1 MLSWCVSVCRKP
13 PIPMTPPRNQCDP
26 IFALHTSPPLFQ
38 PQFIICTLDKCWC
51 LWVQPMVGLAPPA
64 QGARLTQLSAR
75 GAAGAMRSLY
85 LIQTRRWPVLLSSGL
100 QPAPCPP
107 PSRGIKLSAAAAD
120 LEGTSASEV
129 PELVQWVQQQGGR
142 VDGAT
147 YVNLAGRDGGSGFGL
162 KATRVS
168 ALVDCRASRSTA
180 LHLKVQRVS
189 FAPHIVGLWKHV
201 IAFCRCSELKC
212 TAAFTSL
219 GLRRLTV
226 LARMD
231 ARMFATTWLC
241 SWTANSSP
249 NATREA

>member
-1 MLSWCVSVCRKP
+1 
-13 PIPMTPPRNQCDP
+13 
-26 IFALHTSPPLFQ
+26 
-38 PQFIICTLDKCWC
+38 
-51 LWVQPMVGLAPPA
+51 MVGLAPPA

-85 LIQTRRWPVLLSSGL
+85 LIQTRRWPVLLGSGL
-100 QPAPCPP
+100 QPASCPP

-168 ALVDCRASRSTA
+168 ALVKSQTIRSTSLHSAGA
-180 LHLKVQRVS
+180 LS
-189 FAPHIVGLWKHV
+189 SSAPFLSHSASKRFLW
-201 IAFCRCSELKC
+201 
-212 TAAFTSL
+212 
-219 GLRRLTV
+219 
-226 LARMD
+226 D
-231 ARMFATTWLC
+231 Y
-241 SWTANSSP
+241 
-249 NATREA
+249 